1 MVGGAHCR
9 HSGAKETGRRGLSDI
24 SSKAAEKS
32 GKPRRA
38 SSKTRPTETG
48 VGNALRTVYEAAVRE
63 AVPQEMLD
71 LLGKL
76 D

>member
-1 MVGGAHCR
+1 M
-9 HSGAKETGRRGLSDI
+9 GRTGLSEI
-24 SSKAAEKS
+24 TSKAAGKTSKS
-32 GKPRRA
+32 RRA
-38 SSKTRPTETG
+38 FKNGRPSETG
-48 VGNALRTVYEAAVRE
+48 VGNALRTIYDQTVKE

>member
-1 MVGGAHCR
+1 M
-9 HSGAKETGRRGLSDI
+9 AKGTGRRGLSDT
-24 SSKAAEKS
+24 SSKVAAKS

-38 SSKTRPTETG
+38 SKISRPIETG
-48 VGNALRTVYEAAVRE
+48 VGNALRTVYEETVRE
-63 AVPQEMLD
+63 AVPREMLD